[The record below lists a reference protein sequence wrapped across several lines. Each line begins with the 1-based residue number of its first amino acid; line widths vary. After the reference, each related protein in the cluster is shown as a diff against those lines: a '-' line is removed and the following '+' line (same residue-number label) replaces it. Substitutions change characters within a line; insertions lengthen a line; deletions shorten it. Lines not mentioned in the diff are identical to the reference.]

1 MTQDPATFYNAQ
13 IEKYRTH
20 LHAASRKLGFSSL
33 LRVLVFLAIAFAV
46 YAFWGNATAILAIV
60 LVGSAVFIFLVSR
73 HSDLRYER
81 DKFRELININE
92 TELKVLKRNFH
103 NLPNGS
109 EFADPLHPYSQDID
123 LFGKGSF
130 FQYLNRST
138 LVEGKE
144 KLAQLLLSND
154 IEHIDLKQEAIKEL
168 AGMADWRQNFS
179 AIATLVKTENRT
191 LTITKWLDQ
200 YKNFVPRIMKWLP
213 VLFSV
218 LSAIIITGFI
228 LDYISGVSLGIWFF
242 MGLFIT
248 GFYMK
253 RINVLSES
261 VSKVQDTFHQ
271 YYQLLAIIE
280 NTSFTSELLRKNKD
294 LIVTEKQK
302 ASVILKKFSRA
313 IDSLEQRNNM
323 IFGILGKGFMLWDL
337 RYSWKL
343 EQWIGEHG
351 QEVQKWFR
359 AIEYL
364 DAYNSLGNFAFNHP
378 SYVFPDLHHDS
389 HISEATQLAHPL
401 LDPEK
406 RVANDFSIEK
416 EQFFIITGANM
427 AGKSTF
433 LRTVSL
439 QILMGNVGLP
449 VCATYCH
456 YTPIKLI
463 TSMRTTDSLT
473 DDESYFFSELKRL
486 KFVVD
491 EIKTDQ
497 YFIILDEILKG
508 TNSTD
513 KAIGSRKFIEK
524 LVGSNSTGIIAT
536 HDLSLC
542 EVAEELPQVKNYYF
556 DAEII
561 NDELNF
567 DYRFKKGIC
576 QNMNASFLLK
586 KMEIVD

>member
-1 MTQDPATFYNAQ
+1 MQEPSIFYKNQ
-13 IEKYRTH
+13 IDKYRIQ
-20 LHAASRKLGFSSL
+20 LNKASKKLAFSSMMRL
-33 LRVLVFLAIAFAV
+33 LVFLAIGFAI
-46 YAFWGNATAILAIV
+46 YFFWGNATFLV
-60 LVGSAVFIFLVSR
+60 TSLLVGIGIFLFLVTR
-73 HSDLRYER
+73 HNNLRYER
-81 DKFRELININE
+81 DKFQELINISE
-92 TELKVLKRNFH
+92 TELEVLKRNFH
-103 NLPNGS
+103 MLPTGS

-123 LFGKGSF
+123 LFGRGSF

-138 LVEGKE
+138 LIEGKE

-154 IEHIDLKQEAIKEL
+154 IDNIDLKQEAIKEL
-168 AGMADWRQNFS
+168 AEKADWRQNFS
-179 AIATLVKTENRT
+179 AIATLVKTENRS
-191 LTITKWLDQ
+191 LTIIKWLDQ
-200 YKNFVPRIMKWLP
+200 YKNFVPKIMKWLP
-213 VLFSV
+213 GVYSV
-218 LSAIIITGFI
+218 ISAIIITGFI
-228 LDYISGVSLGIWFF
+228 LEYIGGVELGIWFF
-242 MGLFIT
+242 LGLIIT
-248 GFYMK
+248 GIYHK
-253 RINVLSES
+253 RVNILSES

-271 YYQLLAIIE
+271 YYQLLALME
-280 NTSFTSELLRKNKD
+280 NTTFTSELLRKNKD
-294 LIVTEKQK
+294 LIVYEKQK

-323 IFGILGKGFMLWDL
+323 IFGIVGKGFMLWDL

-343 EQWIGEHG
+343 ERWIEEHG

-359 AIEYL
+359 AIEFL
-364 DAYNSLGNFAFNHP
+364 DAYNSFGNFAFNHP
-378 SYVFPDLHHDS
+378 SYVFPELHHDS

-406 RVANDFSIEK
+406 RIANDFSIEK

-439 QILMGNVGLP
+439 QILMANVGLP
-449 VCATYCH
+449 VCASFCH
-456 YTPIKLI
+456 YSPIKLI

-567 DYRFKKGIC
+567 DYRFKQGIC

-586 KMEIVD
+586 KMKIVD